1 MRKARKRPDTKWA
14 ADLAYMSQFSLIGF
28 AVAGAFLSK
37 STFDLYYH
45 ILAMLV
51 ITSILVEK
59 AQKEPVPETI
69 PPGDPVLSFFL
80 KPRVKGYKPPKY
92 RPGATAPGE

>member
-1 MRKARKRPDTKWA
+1 
-14 ADLAYMSQFSLIGF
+14 
-28 AVAGAFLSK
+28 
-37 STFDLYYH
+37 
-45 ILAMLV
+45 MLV

-92 RPGATAPGE
+92 KPGQAAPGE